1 MGGIPYYL
9 SLLDKGLSLAQNVDR
24 MFFQRNGKLD
34 GEFQNLYA
42 SLFDNSEPYLKVIE
56 TLSKRNYGMT
66 RNEIIEQTGLPDG
79 GGLSTILSDLDS
91 CDIIRKYRA
100 FGKKENDTIYQLTD
114 FYTLFYYKFIKK
126 YGTSD
131 KDFWAYQAATP
142 THSTWAGIAFEQLCI
157 QHHLQ
162 IEKKLGIFGMLT
174 ETFSWRSKDAQIDM
188 IIKRADKVINI
199 CEIKWWDGPFT
210 ISRKYRETLENKI
223 ESFRS
228 QLKLRRT
235 LHLVM
240 ITTFGLRH
248 NEYSSIVQNEVTTHD
263 LFEK

>member
-1 MGGIPYYL
+1 
-9 SLLDKGLSLAQNVDR
+9 
-24 MFFQRNGKLD
+24 
-34 GEFQNLYA
+34 
-42 SLFDNSEPYLKVIE
+42 
-56 TLSKRNYGMT
+56 
-66 RNEIIEQTGLPDG
+66 
-79 GGLSTILSDLDS
+79 
-91 CDIIRKYRA
+91 
-100 FGKKENDTIYQLTD
+100 
-114 FYTLFYYKFIKK
+114 
-126 YGTSD
+126 
-131 KDFWAYQAATP
+131 
-142 THSTWAGIAFEQLCI
+142 
-157 QHHLQ
+157 
-162 IEKKLGIFGMLT
+162 MLT